1 MPKKPT
7 YEELEQ
13 RIQELE
19 QAESE
24 LKTTEKALRE
34 SEERFRTAFEN
45 AAAGM
50 ALMANDGYFMSV
62 NQTLCKILGY
72 SEEELLSKTWVEIT
86 DPDDLDGCFDWLKR
100 IKAGDGST
108 YEKRFIHKLGHQVW
122 VMVSSSPVRDSQG
135 KIRYYISLFQD
146 VMLRKQ
152 AEAALLESEERY
164 RSLFDNMIN
173 GVAIYRAENDGEDF
187 VLVDFNKSGERI
199 DKIEKEDLVGQ
210 SVQKMYPGVKDFGL
224 FDVFKRVWKTGKSEN
239 HPEALY
245 KDQRISGWRA
255 NSVYKLPS
263 GEIVTVFSDETEH
276 KQSEEALFEAY
287 NIINRSPAVVFL
299 WINAEGWP
307 VQFVS
312 DNVKEVFGYTAKEF
326 TSGKVSYATT
336 IHPDDLQRVAQEVT
350 SYGGEEGRE
359 DFVHKPYRIFTK
371 DGETKWL
378 NDMKIIRRNV
388 KGDITHY
395 QGIVLDIT
403 KCKQAEEALK
413 ISRENLLEESNQ
425 RKILSKRL
433 IDLLEKDRHYIA
445 MELHDN
451 IGQILTSLKINLEI
465 IDDKLKPADTELG
478 FLIKTAKK
486 RAKQAIDD
494 LNNIAQGLMPG
505 ILDALGLVSSLR
517 TLLDEF
523 REHTDIKIKF
533 FNRNVPKRFDQE
545 KEIAIYRIVQ
555 EALNNIVKHA
565 KAKNVY
571 MSLLKKGNVLFLSV
585 EDDGVGFDQDK
596 AMKISKRKGPLGL
609 IIMQE
614 RAMQLDGEL
623 TIESKMGKG
632 THLLAEIPI

>member
-1 MPKKPT
+1 MPKKPA

-45 AAAGM
+45 AATGM

-72 SEEELLSKTWVEIT
+72 SEEELLGKTWVEIT
-86 DPDDLDGCFDWLKR
+86 EPDDLDGCFDWLKR
-100 IKAGDGST
+100 IKAGDGSA

-122 VMVSSSPVRDSQG
+122 IMVSSSLVRDSQG

-146 VMLRKQ
+146 VMSRKQ

-173 GVAIYRAENDGEDF
+173 GVAIYRAENDGDDF

-199 DKIEKEDLVGQ
+199 DNIEKEDLVGQ

-263 GEIVTVFSDETEH
+263 GEIVTVFSDETER
-276 KQSEEALFEAY
+276 K
-287 NIINRSPAVVFL
+287 RS
-299 WINAEGWP
+299 
-307 VQFVS
+307 
-312 DNVKEVFGYTAKEF
+312 
-326 TSGKVSYATT
+326 
-336 IHPDDLQRVAQEVT
+336 
-350 SYGGEEGRE
+350 
-359 DFVHKPYRIFTK
+359 
-371 DGETKWL
+371 
-378 NDMKIIRRNV
+378 
-388 KGDITHY
+388 
-395 QGIVLDIT
+395 
-403 KCKQAEEALK
+403 EEALK
-413 ISRENLLEESNQ
+413 ISRENLLEEYNQ
-425 RKILSKRL
+425 RKMLSKKL

-465 IDDKLKPADTELG
+465 LDDKLKPADTELG
-478 FLIKTAKK
+478 FLVKTARR

-494 LNNIAQGLMPG
+494 LNIIAQGLMPG

-517 TLLDEF
+517 TLLNEVK
-523 REHTDIKIKF
+523 EHTDIKIDF
-533 FNRNVPKRFDQE
+533 FNRNVPKRFDKE
-545 KEIAIYRIVQ
+545 KELAIYRIVQ
-555 EALNNIVKHA
+555 EALNNIIKHA
-565 KAKNVY
+565 EAKNVY
-571 MSLLKKGNVLFLSV
+571 VSLLKKGKVLFLSV

-596 AMKISKRKGPLGL
+596 KMKISKRKGPLGL

-623 TIESKMGKG
+623 SIESKMGKG
-632 THLLAEIPI
+632 THLLVEIPI